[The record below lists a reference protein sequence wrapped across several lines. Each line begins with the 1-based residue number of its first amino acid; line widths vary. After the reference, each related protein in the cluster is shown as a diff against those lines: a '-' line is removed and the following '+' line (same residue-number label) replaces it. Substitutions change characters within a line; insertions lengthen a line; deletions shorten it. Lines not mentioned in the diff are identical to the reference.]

1 MNTIKIALKCC
12 LKNNKQNQILLL
24 MIGIIVSIITLL
36 YSSIDSVSNQ
46 VVEQKKIV
54 FGIFTDIYYFNDRK
68 TITEVTN
75 EELKEV
81 LSGFHYNRYGAIYT
95 VYRENLNGVKYLN
108 MGYLDGT
115 AIELSC
121 INMIDGNFPKHDN
134 EIAMSEGMISFY
146 EKSLGDSIN
155 IGKHQ
160 YIIVGIFSDY
170 GHLWPRGEKE
180 INENISPTNAIITKE
195 QALTIYDDNERVLT
209 QILIERTNGISNS
222 TESVEG
228 FYQNINVD
236 NSEGNIFEIPQLF
249 RILIYFITIFIILS
263 FFMMNQ
269 ERMLRRINTYISL
282 GMEMRQ
288 AISSI
293 KYELYFISILGFING
308 VIFGILLSSLLL
320 VILSVFMNLG
330 FALQFNFEDHYLTY
344 ILIFLSVLIMIHLN
358 SNWLQSKIINQASV
372 NRRLYSFTKKRINLL
387 RFDSFIGK
395 KFLIISI
402 LVIALTITLLTYS
415 VYYAFYLQED
425 VLALATGYIPRDY
438 DFQFTSVI
446 QNASPIDNIDGG
458 EEDKVVL
465 FTDLY
470 EKNGASQQFVDQL
483 EMEKGVHSIIPYREN
498 TKMNVRI
505 NKNELDEY
513 LKGYDDIFQ
522 LQGLTGITNYNLIYD
537 TFDYNEN
544 DILVNSTV
552 TGYTEQSI
560 VTLADCIAEGEINID
575 KLSSGEEIIL
585 RVPAYKKV
593 TKMFGDIEANG
604 ILVVD
609 PESKDAINST
619 LLDVGDVIELTGIL
633 TDEAING
640 GVQEKDLDSFYRLDV
655 KVKIGAIIRTADGM
669 LPSLGNS
676 GANAYQI
683 LTTNEGFKNLGIPG
697 EYSVVSIYTNTDVDQ
712 NSMRNLMYEYSINV
726 PNMILEDWQLEVFTY
741 KIYNALVKLFCCMLI
756 TLLIIVSFIFILNQF
771 IMKMRMNMP
780 IYYLYK
786 INGLDRYQLNRIWM
800 MQIGICYI
808 IGSIIAVLLI
818 GLTFLYLLNIE
829 KNDLLKYMS
838 NWHIGIGYIIT
849 GLIVVIAFLICK
861 NIYVK
866 LEETMTVNSL

>member
-1 MNTIKIALKCC
+1 
-12 LKNNKQNQILLL
+12 
-24 MIGIIVSIITLL
+24 
-36 YSSIDSVSNQ
+36 
-46 VVEQKKIV
+46 
-54 FGIFTDIYYFNDRK
+54 
-68 TITEVTN
+68 
-75 EELKEV
+75 
-81 LSGFHYNRYGAIYT
+81 
-95 VYRENLNGVKYLN
+95 
-108 MGYLDGT
+108 
-115 AIELSC
+115 
-121 INMIDGNFPKHDN
+121 
-134 EIAMSEGMISFY
+134 
-146 EKSLGDSIN
+146 
-155 IGKHQ
+155 
-160 YIIVGIFSDY
+160 
-170 GHLWPRGEKE
+170 

-498 TKMNVRI
+498 TMMNVRI
-505 NKNELDEY
+505 NKNELY
-513 LKGYDDIFQ
+513 NYMKGYDDIFQ

-619 LLDVGDVIELTGIL
+619 LLDVG
-633 TDEAING
+633 
-640 GVQEKDLDSFYRLDV
+640 
-655 KVKIGAIIRTADGM
+655 
-669 LPSLGNS
+669 
-676 GANAYQI
+676 
-683 LTTNEGFKNLGIPG
+683 
-697 EYSVVSIYTNTDVDQ
+697 
-712 NSMRNLMYEYSINV
+712 
-726 PNMILEDWQLEVFTY
+726 
-741 KIYNALVKLFCCMLI
+741 
-756 TLLIIVSFIFILNQF
+756 
-771 IMKMRMNMP
+771 
-780 IYYLYK
+780 
-786 INGLDRYQLNRIWM
+786 
-800 MQIGICYI
+800 
-808 IGSIIAVLLI
+808 
-818 GLTFLYLLNIE
+818 
-829 KNDLLKYMS
+829 
-838 NWHIGIGYIIT
+838 
-849 GLIVVIAFLICK
+849 
-861 NIYVK
+861 
-866 LEETMTVNSL
+866 

>member
-1 MNTIKIALKCC
+1 M
-12 LKNNKQNQILLL
+12 
-24 MIGIIVSIITLL
+24 
-36 YSSIDSVSNQ
+36 
-46 VVEQKKIV
+46 
-54 FGIFTDIYYFNDRK
+54 
-68 TITEVTN
+68 
-75 EELKEV
+75 
-81 LSGFHYNRYGAIYT
+81 
-95 VYRENLNGVKYLN
+95 
-108 MGYLDGT
+108 
-115 AIELSC
+115 
-121 INMIDGNFPKHDN
+121 
-134 EIAMSEGMISFY
+134 
-146 EKSLGDSIN
+146 
-155 IGKHQ
+155 
-160 YIIVGIFSDY
+160 
-170 GHLWPRGEKE
+170 
-180 INENISPTNAIITKE
+180 
-195 QALTIYDDNERVLT
+195 
-209 QILIERTNGISNS
+209 
-222 TESVEG
+222 
-228 FYQNINVD
+228 
-236 NSEGNIFEIPQLF
+236 
-249 RILIYFITIFIILS
+249 
-263 FFMMNQ
+263 
-269 ERMLRRINTYISL
+269 
-282 GMEMRQ
+282 
-288 AISSI
+288 
-293 KYELYFISILGFING
+293 
-308 VIFGILLSSLLL
+308 
-320 VILSVFMNLG
+320 
-330 FALQFNFEDHYLTY
+330 
-344 ILIFLSVLIMIHLN
+344 
-358 SNWLQSKIINQASV
+358 
-372 NRRLYSFTKKRINLL
+372 
-387 RFDSFIGK
+387 
-395 KFLIISI
+395 
-402 LVIALTITLLTYS
+402 
-415 VYYAFYLQED
+415 
-425 VLALATGYIPRDY
+425 
-438 DFQFTSVI
+438 
-446 QNASPIDNIDGG
+446 
-458 EEDKVVL
+458 
-465 FTDLY
+465 
-470 EKNGASQQFVDQL
+470 
-483 EMEKGVHSIIPYREN
+483 
-498 TKMNVRI
+498 
-505 NKNELDEY
+505 
-513 LKGYDDIFQ
+513 
-522 LQGLTGITNYNLIYD
+522 
-537 TFDYNEN
+537 
-544 DILVNSTV
+544 
-552 TGYTEQSI
+552 
-560 VTLADCIAEGEINID
+560 
-575 KLSSGEEIIL
+575 SSGEEIIL